1 MVVSTVLVQGLAVL
15 LILLLAQLAFASHV
29 RTMSVSAASEGAR
42 RGGLLGGDE
51 AGDPRDR
58 LAQPEDGHVRVHT
71 GQGEP
76 AGYGFCGGSERIE
89 G

>member
-1 MVVSTVLVQGLAVL
+1 MARGN
-15 LILLLAQLAFASHV
+15 
-29 RTMSVSAASEGAR
+29 EGAC
-42 RGGLLGGDE
+42 GDE

-71 GQGEP
+71 GHGEP